1 VLWYK
6 AWLETRSRFLASLCG
21 ITIIISFFVRHAES
35 LFPAG
40 PKTNVWNIIFFA
52 HQYLVGIWILCVVL
66 LGMGGLVR
74 ERAVGTSSFTLALP
88 VSRAR
93 LAGVRIAVGML
104 QAISLAVLP
113 WAAILFITDLGGQAS
128 FPISQASF
136 YLALL
141 ISGGL
146 IYFAMAVLI
155 SSLIE
160 GEYTAPAV
168 AYGLTILT
176 GMIFGEVSW
185 IRPYADLWR
194 FMGGDNHID
203 KNTYVLSGSFPWLG
217 ALASLSVV
225 GLMLIVSV
233 RVLQKREF

>member
-6 AWLETRSRFLASLCG
+6 TWLETRSRFLTSLCG
-21 ITIIISFFVRHAES
+21 ITIIISFFVHHAES

-40 PKTNVWNIIFFA
+40 PKKSVCNIIFFT
-52 HQYLVGIWILCVVL
+52 HQYLVGIWILSVIL

-74 ERAVGTSSFTLALP
+74 ERALGTSSLTLALP

-104 QAISLAVLP
+104 QAISLAVFP
-113 WAAILFITDLGGQAS
+113 WVSILLITDLGQVS

-141 ISGGL
+141 ISGGM
-146 IYFAMAVLI
+146 IYFALAVLI
-155 SSLIE
+155 STCIE
-160 GEYTAPAV
+160 GEYTAPAIS
-168 AYGLTILT
+168 YGLTILT
-176 GMIFGEVSW
+176 GMVFGEVKW

-194 FMGGDNHID
+194 FMGGDNHIN
-203 KNTYVLSGSFPWLG
+203 KNTYLLSGPFPWLG
-217 ALASLSVV
+217 VSASLCVA
-225 GLMLIVSV
+225 GLMLFASV
-233 RVLQKREF
+233 WVLQKQEF